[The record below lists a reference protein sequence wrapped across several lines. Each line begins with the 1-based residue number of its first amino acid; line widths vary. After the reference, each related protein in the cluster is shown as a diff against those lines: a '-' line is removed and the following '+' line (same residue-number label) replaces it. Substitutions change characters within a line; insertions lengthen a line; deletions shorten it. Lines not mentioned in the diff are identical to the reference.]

1 VISAVLALYL
11 NVFVLIM
18 QSFLQI
24 PALKEIA
31 PTQNDP
37 PFKPTQLVVLIAFV
51 VLGVLAAIKFRDEP
65 ACATCSV

>member
-65 ACATCSV
+65 ARATCSV